1 MMKEQ
6 ALMTKI
12 YKIVKSEL
20 PTTMGNLSFSRE
32 IINNIS
38 NFKTIAN
45 ENKDIPKYGLEN
57 VCYRTPYL
65 RVSLPEKSKLQNSLR
80 IFKEKIKNR
89 KCETCV
95 CQICCTYEQNLGF
108 I

>member
-20 PTTMGNLSFSRE
+20 PTIMGNLSFSRE
-32 IINNIS
+32 NINNIS

-45 ENKDIPKYGLEN
+45 KNKDIPKYGLDM
-57 VCYRTPYL
+57 CAIGL
-65 RVSLPEKSKLQNSLR
+65 L
-80 IFKEKIKNR
+80 
-89 KCETCV
+89 
-95 CQICCTYEQNLGF
+95 ICR
-108 I
+108 